1 VLAIDRDHHPE
12 HSNGEQCSIHW
23 SFSCRSGTA
32 ARNAGRV
39 PSMNRRR
46 GGGSS
51 GATAVTV
58 KRVVAQTKVRE
69 TPLLARVTAVS
80 E

>member
-1 VLAIDRDHHPE
+1 VIIIPSTAMVSSAVFI
-12 HSNGEQCSIHW
+12 G
-23 SFSCRSGTA
+23 RSPVDPARQPVPRA
-32 ARNAGRV
+32 AF

>member
-1 VLAIDRDHHPE
+1 VIIIPSTAMVSSAVFI
-12 HSNGEQCSIHW
+12 G
-23 SFSCRSGTA
+23 RSPVDPARQPVPRA
-32 ARNAGRV
+32 AF

-58 KRVVAQTKVRE
+58 KGVVAQNRVRE
-69 TPLLARVTAVS
+69 TPLQAGVPADS

>member
-32 ARNAGRV
+32 ARTPGRV
-39 PSMNRRR
+39 SVDE
-46 GGGSS
+46 SS
-51 GATAVTV
+51 SWWRLVGAPAVTV
-58 KRVVAQTKVRE
+58 KGVLAQNRVRE
-69 TPLLARVTAVS
+69 TPLQAGVPADS